1 MTPRWSGLIGLAI
14 GAILRHTAGAITAS
28 VAVLFVLPLV
38 LMALPTSWEQPV
50 EEYWPTQAGSQLEEV
65 TRQAHALTAW
75 WGTGDLALFVVVLS
89 GHRRLR
95 PRQARRLRG
104 LGHKIPGRRGVEF
117 WRAWPSFTRSCAVTL
132 PVLWL
137 VRHGETEW
145 SASGKHTSWTDL
157 PLTPAGEQEAAA
169 LGRLLNAQRFDLVK
183 ASPRLRARRTAELA
197 GYKPDVDD
205 DLVEWDYGDFEGLT
219 TREIRTSHP
228 GWSLWDGPWPKGE
241 TPEQVAERAD
251 RVVPEDTRA
260 SAWFRGS
267 CFSLTNTF
275 SESSP
280 PAGSASPP

>member
-1 MTPRWSGLIGLAI
+1 M
-14 GAILRHTAGAITAS
+14 
-28 VAVLFVLPLV
+28 
-38 LMALPTSWEQPV
+38 
-50 EEYWPTQAGSQLEEV
+50 
-65 TRQAHALTAW
+65 
-75 WGTGDLALFVVVLS
+75 
-89 GHRRLR
+89 
-95 PRQARRLRG
+95 
-104 LGHKIPGRRGVEF
+104 
-117 WRAWPSFTRSCAVTL
+117 TL

-145 SASGKHTSWTDL
+145 SASGRHTSWTDL

-219 TREIRTSHP
+219 TRESGRPTRVGASGTVRGQKARHWNRWP
-228 GWSLWDGPWPKGE
+228 SVLTELSRRYSRFRLVPWSY
-241 TPEQVAERAD
+241 
-251 RVVPEDTRA
+251 
-260 SAWFRGS
+260 
-267 CFSLTNTF
+267 FSLTNTF